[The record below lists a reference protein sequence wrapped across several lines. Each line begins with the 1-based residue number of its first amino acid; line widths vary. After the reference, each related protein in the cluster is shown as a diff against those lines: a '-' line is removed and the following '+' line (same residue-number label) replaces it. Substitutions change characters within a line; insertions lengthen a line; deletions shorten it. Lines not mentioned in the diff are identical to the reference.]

1 MLPFIFQFLFSDLLF
16 LVLESQIQTLHI
28 AAATAT
34 NVVNAQGDTVVAR
47 LQDVPHRVR
56 EVSRHGVHRGATIAI
71 TVVQTMSGSD
81 YRTFHPVFLAGDEQE
96 DFYELVDD
104 LSLVADA
111 VVEEISLDA
120 VISNVFDDE

>member
-34 NVVNAQGDTVVAR
+34 NAVNARGDTVVAR

-56 EVSRHGVHRGATIAI
+56 EVSRHGVHRGAAVAIA
-71 TVVQTMSGSD
+71 VVQTMSGSD
-81 YRTFHPVFLAGDEQE
+81 DRTFHPVFPVGEEQE
-96 DFYELVDD
+96 DFYELVND
-104 LSLVADA
+104 LSIVADA
-111 VVEEISLDA
+111 VVEEVSLDA